1 MPFSDWCDV
10 AEEDVGDHNLITLA
24 ARAADLEVGCDATAL
39 CVASHYASEERMA
52 ELLRR
57 LGKSAAAQFIE
68 QKLPESSRIRSGD
81 LGEILATEYISERLV
96 FTVPIKRLRWKD
108 HREMAMRGD
117 DVLAVH
123 LPDDDEIPILF
134 LKAESKSRA
143 ALQSSV
149 IADARTSLNADGG
162 LPSPHA
168 LSFVADRLRE
178 LGETELSDIIDD
190 AQLKDGIVANQVC
203 HMLFVLS
210 GNDPTNFLR
219 NELQQYAGTIEQ
231 YSVGLQV
238 ASHGQFIQDVY
249 DTVIANGDDD

>member
-10 AEEDVGDHNLITLA
+10 AEEDVGAHNLTRLA
-24 ARAADLEVGCDATAL
+24 ARAVDLEVGSSATAL
-39 CVASHYASEERMA
+39 CVPTHYASEERIA
-52 ELLRR
+52 DLLRR
-57 LGKSAAAQFIE
+57 LGKTGAAAFIE

-81 LGEILATEYISERLV
+81 LGEILATEYISERLI
-96 FTVPIKRLRWKD
+96 FAVPIKRLRWKD

-123 LPDDDEIPILF
+123 MPEDEESPIIF

-149 IADARTSLNADGG
+149 IAEARNSLNNDGG

-178 LGETELSDIIDD
+178 LGQTELSDIIDD
-190 AQLKDGIVANQVC
+190 AQLKEGIVADQVC
-203 HMLFVLS
+203 HLIFVLT
-210 GNDPTNFLR
+210 GNDPANLLR
-219 NELQQYAGTIEQ
+219 TELQQYTGTIEQ
-231 YSVGLQV
+231 YSVGLQI
-238 ASHGQFIQDVY
+238 ANHGQFIQNVY